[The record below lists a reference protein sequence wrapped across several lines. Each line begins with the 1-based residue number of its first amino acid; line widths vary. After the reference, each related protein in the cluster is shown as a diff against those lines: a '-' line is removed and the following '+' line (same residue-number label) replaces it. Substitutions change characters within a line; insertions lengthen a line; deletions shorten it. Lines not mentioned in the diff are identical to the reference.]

1 MPPKEKE
8 KEKHRDTDREMGNP
22 KQKWTAEEEE
32 ALRAGVAKHGT
43 GKWKDIQRDPQF
55 NVHLASRSN
64 IDLKD
69 KWRNMSVSAGG
80 QGPREKSRTSKSKAN
95 PEAPSTSAS
104 NVQPSVA
111 ASVAHDTAAD
121 PNMDDAS
128 RSLTDGKNAP
138 DYNAMILEA
147 ISTSKEP
154 NGLDTSK
161 ILSFIEQRL
170 EVPQTFRRLLNARL
184 RKLANQ
190 HKIEKLVH
198 NNCYIMKSDASPGTK
213 TPTPKQDILQPKP
226 LQSISY
232 VTVTTGDTVEAAAE
246 TAAYKIAE
254 AENKAF
260 VAAEAVKEAE
270 RISKMA
276 EDTDSFLQLAKEIFE
291 KCSRGEIVIMA

>member
-1 MPPKEKE
+1 
-8 KEKHRDTDREMGNP
+8 MGNP